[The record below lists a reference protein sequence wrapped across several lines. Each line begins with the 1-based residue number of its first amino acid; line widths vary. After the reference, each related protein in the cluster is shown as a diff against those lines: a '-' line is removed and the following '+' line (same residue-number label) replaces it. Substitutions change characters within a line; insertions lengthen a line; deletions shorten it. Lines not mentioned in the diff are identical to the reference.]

1 MSTSAA
7 PTLPRKLCVLVV
19 DDHDI
24 VHWGMRLVLVQQ
36 DWVERCVPA
45 TNGDEAEDRARR
57 YSPHVALVDLFV
69 GDEAGTDIAQRV
81 RTAHPSTRVL
91 LVSGAGRI
99 SATAA
104 RAAGAA
110 GFVTKDRSAAEIVE
124 AIRRIGA
131 GEDVFDASTRAAGG
145 HGAGPGRAG
154 GLGAADRSP
163 GRPAHQRLTARER
176 QVLQLVAAGLTNA
189 EIAAELQLS
198 PNTVKEHASS
208 MFRKLGAR
216 NRADA
221 IVRAQR
227 LGVLD

>member
-1 MSTSAA
+1 MSGGPAVA
-7 PTLPRKLCVLVV
+7 PPRKLCVLVV

-45 TNGDEAEDRARR
+45 TTGDEAEDRARR

-81 RTAHPSTRVL
+81 RAAHPSTRVL

-131 GEDVFDASTRAAGG
+131 GEDVFDATTRPGG
-145 HGAGPGRAG
+145 VGGPGS
-154 GLGAADRSP
+154 LGAADRSP

-176 QVLQLVAAGLTNA
+176 EVLTLVAAGLTNA

>member
-1 MSTSAA
+1 MTSD
-7 PTLPRKLCVLVV
+7 RKLTVLVV

-36 DWVERCVPA
+36 DWVERCLPA
-45 TNGDEAEDRARR
+45 TNGAEAEDRARR
-57 YSPHVALVDLFV
+57 YAPHVALVDLFV
-69 GDEAGTDIAQRV
+69 GDEAGTDIARRV
-81 RTAHPSTRVL
+81 RATHPATRVL

-124 AIRRIGA
+124 AIRRVGT
-131 GEDVFDASTRAAGG
+131 GDDVFDAPVAVGG
-145 HGAGPGRAG
+145 
-154 GLGAADRSP
+154 
-163 GRPAHQRLTARER
+163 QRLTVRER
-176 QVLQLVAAGLTNA
+176 EVLERVAVGLTNA
-189 EIAAELQLS
+189 EIAADLSLS
-198 PNTVKEHASS
+198 PNTFKEHASS

-221 IVRAQR
+221 VQRAQR
-227 LGVLD
+227 LGVLT

>member
-1 MSTSAA
+1 MRAD
-7 PTLPRKLCVLVV
+7 RKLTVLVV

-36 DWVERCVPA
+36 DWVERCLPA
-45 TNGDEAEDRARR
+45 TNGAEAEDRARR
-57 YSPHVALVDLFV
+57 YAPHVALVDLFV
-69 GDEAGTDIAQRV
+69 GDEAGTDIARRV
-81 RTAHPSTRVL
+81 RAAHPATRVL

-124 AIRRIGA
+124 AIRRVGT
-131 GEDVFDASTRAAGG
+131 GDDVFDTPVASGG
-145 HGAGPGRAG
+145 
-154 GLGAADRSP
+154 
-163 GRPAHQRLTARER
+163 QRLTVRER
-176 QVLQLVAAGLTNA
+176 EVLERVAVGLTNA
-189 EIAAELQLS
+189 EIAADLSLS

-221 IVRAQR
+221 VQRAQR
-227 LGVLD
+227 LGVLT

>member
-1 MSTSAA
+1 MSIPALDPDA
-7 PTLPRKLCVLVV
+7 PPPRRLSVLVV

-45 TNGDEAEDRARR
+45 TTGDEAEDRARR
-57 YSPHVALVDLFV
+57 YGPHVALVDLFV
-69 GDEAGTDIAQRV
+69 GDESGTDIARRV
-81 RTAHPSTRVL
+81 RAAHPATRVL

-110 GFVTKDRSAAEIVE
+110 GFVTKDRSAADIVE
-124 AIRRIGA
+124 AIRRVGA
-131 GEDVFDASTRAAGG
+131 GEDVFDAAGAAAGNL
-145 HGAGPGRAG
+145 RASTG
-154 GLGAADRSP
+154 D
-163 GRPAHQRLTARER
+163 GRPGHHRLTNRER
-176 QVLQLVAAGLTNA
+176 QVLQQIAGGLTNA
-189 EIAAELQLS
+189 EIAAELKLS

-208 MFRKLGAR
+208 MFKKLGAR

-221 IVRAQR
+221 VQRAQR
-227 LGVLD
+227 LGVLG

>member
-1 MSTSAA
+1 MT
-7 PTLPRKLCVLVV
+7 PDPPRRLSVLVV

-36 DWVERCVPA
+36 EWVERCVPA
-45 TNGDEAEDRARR
+45 TTGEEAEDRARR
-57 YSPHVALVDLFV
+57 YGPHVALVDLFV
-69 GDEAGTDIAQRV
+69 GDESGTDIAR
-81 RTAHPSTRVL
+81 RIRAAHPATRVL

-131 GEDVFDASTRAAGG
+131 GEDVFDAAGAVGARAVTG
-145 HGAGPGRAG
+145 
-154 GLGAADRSP
+154 D
-163 GRPAHQRLTARER
+163 GRPGHHRLTPRER
-176 QVLQLVAAGLTNA
+176 QVLQQIGEGLTNA
-189 EIAAELQLS
+189 EIAAELELS

-208 MFRKLGAR
+208 MFKKLGAR

-221 IVRAQR
+221 VQRAQR
-227 LGVLD
+227 LGVLG

>member
-1 MSTSAA
+1 MTE
-7 PTLPRKLCVLVV
+7 RKLRILVV

-45 TNGDEAEDRARR
+45 TTGDEAEDRARR
-57 YSPHVALVDLFV
+57 YRPHVALVDLFV
-69 GDEAGTDIAQRV
+69 GDESGTDIARRV
-81 RTAHPSTRVL
+81 RAAHPATRVL

-110 GFVTKDRSAAEIVE
+110 GFVTKDRSAADIVE
-124 AIRRIGA
+124 AIRRVGA
-131 GEDVFDASTRAAGG
+131 GEDVFDAPGIGLPGG
-145 HGAGPGRAG
+145 GPGAG
-154 GLGAADRSP
+154 SP

-176 QVLQLVAAGLTNA
+176 EVLQLVAAGLTNA
-189 EIAAELQLS
+189 EIAGELRLS

-221 IVRAQR
+221 VVRAQR
-227 LGVLD
+227 LGVLS

>member
-1 MSTSAA
+1 MTQ
-7 PTLPRKLCVLVV
+7 RGKLTVLVV

-24 VHWGMRLVLVQQ
+24 VHWGMRIVLVQQ
-36 DWVERCVPA
+36 DWVERCLPA
-45 TNGDEAEDRARR
+45 TTGAEAEERARR
-57 YSPHVALVDLFV
+57 YRPHVALIDLFV
-69 GDEAGTDIAQRV
+69 GDEAGTDIARRV
-81 RTAHPSTRVL
+81 RAAHPATRVL

-124 AIRRIGA
+124 AIHRVGT
-131 GEDVFDASTRAAGG
+131 GDDVFDTPVTPS
-145 HGAGPGRAG
+145 
-154 GLGAADRSP
+154 S
-163 GRPAHQRLTARER
+163 QRLTARER
-176 QVLQLVAAGLTNA
+176 EVLELVAAGLTNA
-189 EIAAELQLS
+189 EIAAQLKLS

-221 IVRAQR
+221 VQRAQR
-227 LGVLD
+227 LGVLA

>member
-1 MSTSAA
+1 MISD
-7 PTLPRKLCVLVV
+7 RKLTVLVV

-24 VHWGMRLVLVQQ
+24 VHWGMRLLLVQQ
-36 DWVERCVPA
+36 DWVERCLPA

-57 YSPHVALVDLFV
+57 YAPHVALVDLFV
-69 GDEAGTDIAQRV
+69 GDEAGTDIARRV
-81 RTAHPSTRVL
+81 RATHPATRVL

-124 AIRRIGA
+124 AIRRVGT
-131 GEDVFDASTRAAGG
+131 GDDVFDTPVAV
-145 HGAGPGRAG
+145 GA
-154 GLGAADRSP
+154 
-163 GRPAHQRLTARER
+163 QRLTVRER
-176 QVLQLVAAGLTNA
+176 EVLERVAAGLTNA
-189 EIAAELQLS
+189 EIAADLSLS

-221 IVRAQR
+221 VQRAQR
-227 LGVLD
+227 LGVLS

>member
-1 MSTSAA
+1 MSTSTASRR
-7 PTLPRKLCVLVV
+7 LSVLVV

-45 TNGDEAEDRARR
+45 TTGDEAEDRARR
-57 YSPHVALVDLFV
+57 YQPNVALVDLFV
-69 GDEAGTDIAQRV
+69 GDESGTDIARRV
-81 RTAHPSTRVL
+81 RAAHPSTRVL
-91 LVSGAGRI
+91 LISGAGRI

-131 GEDVFDASTRAAGG
+131 GEDVFDTPPSPAAG
-145 HGAGPGRAG
+145 
-154 GLGAADRSP
+154 AAANP
-163 GRPAHQRLTARER
+163 GRPAHQRLTGRELE
-176 QVLQLVAAGLTNA
+176 VLQLVAAGLTNA
-189 EIAAELQLS
+189 EIAAELRLS

-221 IVRAQR
+221 VVRAQR

>member
-1 MSTSAA
+1 MTDTSATPGA
-7 PTLPRKLCVLVV
+7 AARRLSVLVV

-45 TNGDEAEDRARR
+45 TTGDEAEDRARR
-57 YSPHVALVDLFV
+57 YRPHVALVDLFV
-69 GDEAGTDIAQRV
+69 GDEAGTDIARRV
-81 RTAHPSTRVL
+81 RTAHPATRVL

-124 AIRRIGA
+124 AIRRVGA
-131 GEDVFDASTRAAGG
+131 GEDVFDASTPGLPGG
-145 HGAGPGRAG
+145 GPGAG
-154 GLGAADRSP
+154 SP

-176 QVLQLVAAGLTNA
+176 EVLQLVAAGLTNA
-189 EIAAELQLS
+189 EIAAELRLS

-221 IVRAQR
+221 VVRAQR
-227 LGVLD
+227 LGVLH

>member
-1 MSTSAA
+1 MSAIEA
-7 PTLPRKLCVLVV
+7 PPRRLCVLVV

-45 TNGDEAEDRARR
+45 TTGDEAEDRARR
-57 YSPHVALVDLFV
+57 YGPHVALVDLFV
-69 GDEAGTDIAQRV
+69 GDESGTDIARRV
-81 RTAHPSTRVL
+81 RAAHPATRVL
-91 LVSGAGRI
+91 LLSGAGRI

-131 GEDVFDASTRAAGG
+131 GEDVFESPRGDDGG
-145 HGAGPGRAG
+145 VRRGTPG
-154 GLGAADRSP
+154 D
-163 GRPAHQRLTARER
+163 GRPGHHRLTARER
-176 QVLQLVAAGLTNA
+176 QVLQMISAGLTNV
-189 EIAAELQLS
+189 EIAAELKLS

-221 IVRAQR
+221 VQRAQR
-227 LGVLD
+227 LGVLN

>member
-1 MSTSAA
+1 MSASTAA
-7 PTLPRKLCVLVV
+7 SRRLSVLVV

-36 DWVERCVPA
+36 EWVERCVPA
-45 TNGDEAEDRARR
+45 TTGDEAEDRARR
-57 YSPHVALVDLFV
+57 YRPNVALVDLFV
-69 GDEAGTDIAQRV
+69 GDESGTDIAQRV

-131 GEDVFDASTRAAGG
+131 GEDVFDTPPAPGG
-145 HGAGPGRAG
+145 GPGAT
-154 GLGAADRSP
+154 SP

-176 QVLQLVAAGLTNA
+176 EVVQLVAAGLTNA
-189 EIAAELQLS
+189 EIAAELRLS

-221 IVRAQR
+221 VVRAQR
-227 LGVLD
+227 LGVLS

>member
-1 MSTSAA
+1 VSTSTSAGRR
-7 PTLPRKLCVLVV
+7 LSVLVV

-45 TNGDEAEDRARR
+45 TTGDEAEDRARR
-57 YSPHVALVDLFV
+57 YRPNVALVDLFV
-69 GDEAGTDIAQRV
+69 GDESGTDIARRV

-131 GEDVFDASTRAAGG
+131 GEDVFDTPPLPGGGPGAAG
-145 HGAGPGRAG
+145 AG
-154 GLGAADRSP
+154 GSGS
-163 GRPAHQRLTARER
+163 PAHQRLTGRER
-176 QVLQLVAAGLTNA
+176 EVLQLVAAGLTNA
-189 EIAAELQLS
+189 EIAAELRLS

-221 IVRAQR
+221 VVRAQR
-227 LGVLD
+227 LGVLS

>member
-1 MSTSAA
+1 MIAPAA
-7 PTLPRKLCVLVV
+7 PPNRRLCVLVV

-45 TNGDEAEDRARR
+45 GSGDEAVDRAHR
-57 YSPHVALVDLFV
+57 YGPHVALIDLFV
-69 GDEAGTDIAQRV
+69 GDESGTDIARRV
-81 RTAHPSTRVL
+81 RAAHPATRVL

-110 GFVTKDRSAAEIVE
+110 GFVTKDRSAAEIVD

-131 GEDVFDASTRAAGG
+131 GEDVFDTAGAR
-145 HGAGPGRAG
+145 H
-154 GLGAADRSP
+154 
-163 GRPAHQRLTARER
+163 RLTPRER
-176 QVLQLVAAGLTNA
+176 QVLQGIAEGRTNA
-189 EIAAELQLS
+189 EIAAALELS
-198 PNTVKEHASS
+198 PNTVKEHVSS
-208 MFRKLGAR
+208 MFKKLGAR

-221 IVRAQR
+221 VQRAQG
-227 LGVLD
+227 LGVLS

>member
-1 MSTSAA
+1 MST
-7 PTLPRKLCVLVV
+7 PPVVLPRKLCVLVV

-45 TNGDEAEDRARR
+45 TTGDEAEDRARR

-81 RTAHPSTRVL
+81 RAAHPSTRVL

-131 GEDVFDASTRAAGG
+131 GEDVFDATTRPGG
-145 HGAGPGRAG
+145 PG

-176 QVLQLVAAGLTNA
+176 EVLNLVAAGLTNA

-227 LGVLD
+227 LGVLH

>member
-1 MSTSAA
+1 MSSLEA
-7 PTLPRKLCVLVV
+7 PPRRLCVLVV

-45 TNGDEAEDRARR
+45 TTGDEAEDRARR
-57 YSPHVALVDLFV
+57 YGPHVALVDLFV
-69 GDEAGTDIAQRV
+69 GDESGTDIARRV
-81 RTAHPSTRVL
+81 QAAHPATRVL
-91 LVSGAGRI
+91 LISGAGRI

-131 GEDVFDASTRAAGG
+131 GEDVFETPRGDEGLRR
-145 HGAGPGRAG
+145 GAPG
-154 GLGAADRSP
+154 D
-163 GRPAHQRLTARER
+163 GRPGHHRLTGRER
-176 QVLQLVAAGLTNA
+176 QVLGMIAAGLTNV
-189 EIAAELQLS
+189 EIAAELGLS

-221 IVRAQR
+221 VQRAQR
-227 LGVLD
+227 LGVLN

>member
-1 MSTSAA
+1 MSTSTAA
-7 PTLPRKLCVLVV
+7 SRRLSVLVV

-36 DWVERCVPA
+36 EWVERCVPA
-45 TNGDEAEDRARR
+45 TTGDEAEDRARR
-57 YSPHVALVDLFV
+57 YRPNVALVDLFV
-69 GDEAGTDIAQRV
+69 GDESGTDIARRV
-81 RTAHPSTRVL
+81 RAAHPSTRVL

-131 GEDVFDASTRAAGG
+131 GEDVFDTPPAPGG
-145 HGAGPGRAG
+145 GPGAT
-154 GLGAADRSP
+154 SP
-163 GRPAHQRLTARER
+163 GRPAHQRLTGRER
-176 QVLQLVAAGLTNA
+176 EVLQLVAAGLTNA
-189 EIAAELQLS
+189 EIAAELGLS

-221 IVRAQR
+221 VVRAQR
-227 LGVLD
+227 LGVLS

>member
-1 MSTSAA
+1 MTAD
-7 PTLPRKLCVLVV
+7 RKLTVLVV

-36 DWVERCVPA
+36 DWVERCLPA
-45 TNGDEAEDRARR
+45 TNGAEAEDRARR
-57 YSPHVALVDLFV
+57 YAPHVALVDLFV
-69 GDEAGTDIAQRV
+69 GDEAGTDIARRV
-81 RTAHPSTRVL
+81 RASHPATRVL

-124 AIRRIGA
+124 AIRRVGT
-131 GEDVFDASTRAAGG
+131 GGDVFDTPAAVSG
-145 HGAGPGRAG
+145 
-154 GLGAADRSP
+154 
-163 GRPAHQRLTARER
+163 QRLTVRER
-176 QVLQLVAAGLTNA
+176 EVLERVAAGLTNA
-189 EIAAELQLS
+189 EIAADLSLS

-221 IVRAQR
+221 VQRAQR
-227 LGVLD
+227 LGVLT

>member
-1 MSTSAA
+1 
-7 PTLPRKLCVLVV
+7 
-19 DDHDI
+19 
-24 VHWGMRLVLVQQ
+24 MRLVLVQQ

-45 TNGDEAEDRARR
+45 TTCDEAEDRARR

-81 RTAHPSTRVL
+81 RAAHPSTRVL

-131 GEDVFDASTRAAGG
+131 GEDVFDATTRPGG
-145 HGAGPGRAG
+145 AN

-163 GRPAHQRLTARER
+163 GRPAHQRLTTRER
-176 QVLQLVAAGLTNA
+176 EVLNLVAAGLTNA

>member
-1 MSTSAA
+1 MSTPATTT
-7 PTLPRKLCVLVV
+7 PPRKLCVLVV

-36 DWVERCVPA
+36 DWVERCIPA
-45 TNGDEAEDRARR
+45 TTGDEAEDRARR

-81 RTAHPSTRVL
+81 RAAHPSTRVL

-110 GFVTKDRSAAEIVE
+110 GFVTKDHSAAEIVE

-131 GEDVFDASTRAAGG
+131 GEDVFDATTRAGIAGG
-145 HGAGPGRAG
+145 GI
-154 GLGAADRSP
+154 GAADRSP

-176 QVLQLVAAGLTNA
+176 QVLTLVAAGLTNA

>member
-1 MSTSAA
+1 VSTSIASR
-7 PTLPRKLCVLVV
+7 PLSVLVV
-19 DDHDI
+19 DHHDI

-45 TNGDEAEDRARR
+45 TTGDEAEDRARR
-57 YSPHVALVDLFV
+57 YQPNVALVDLFV
-69 GDEAGTDIAQRV
+69 GDESGTDIARRV
-81 RTAHPSTRVL
+81 RAAHPSTRVL
-91 LVSGAGRI
+91 LISGAGRI

-131 GEDVFDASTRAAGG
+131 GEDVFDAPPVPAGG
-145 HGAGPGRAG
+145 VAAVNPDRPG
-154 GLGAADRSP
+154 
-163 GRPAHQRLTARER
+163 HQRLTGRE
-176 QVLQLVAAGLTNA
+176 QEVLQLVAAGLTNA
-189 EIAAELQLS
+189 EIAAELRLS

-221 IVRAQR
+221 VVRAQR
-227 LGVLD
+227 LGVLN

>member
-1 MSTSAA
+1 MNGSASA
-7 PTLPRKLCVLVV
+7 PPRKLCVLVV

-45 TNGDEAEDRARR
+45 TTGDEAEDRARR

-81 RTAHPSTRVL
+81 RAAHPSTRVL

-131 GEDVFDASTRAAGG
+131 GEDVFDATTRPGG
-145 HGAGPGRAG
+145 VGGSGA
-154 GLGAADRSP
+154 LGAADRSP

-176 QVLQLVAAGLTNA
+176 EVLTLVAAGLTNA